1 MIVGLGHR
9 AQVGKDTAA
18 GFLVKRGFVRLAFA
32 DILKDVAYDLNP
44 IVIPALVQGRL
55 QDLVDERGWEAAKE
69 LGEVRRL
76 LQELGV
82 AARWHLGENVWVQP
96 IFNKILDQ
104 PDQDFVVTDVRFPN
118 EFTMLKSMRLNPAV
132 MVKITREAVGN
143 AGNHS
148 SEISLVDAEWDE
160 VVLNDG
166 TIAEF
171 EENLLGVL
179 GLPHTCQEVFG
190 G

>member
-1 MIVGLGHR
+1 MIVGLGHQ

-18 GFLVKRGFVRLAFA
+18 GFLVKRGFERLAFA
-32 DILKDVAYDLNP
+32 DILKEVAYDMNP
-44 IVIPALVQGRL
+44 IVSPALVRGHL
-55 QDLVDERGWEAAKE
+55 QDLVDERGWEVAKE
-69 LGEVRRL
+69 IGETRRL

-96 IFNKILDQ
+96 IYNKILDN
-104 PDQDFVVTDVRFPN
+104 PAQDFVVTDVRFPN
-118 EFTMLKSMRLNPAV
+118 EFTMLKSMASYRTPVV
-132 MVKITREAVGN
+132 MLKITREGVEGN
-143 AGNHS
+143 AGSHS

-160 VVLNDG
+160 AVLNDG

-179 GLPHTCQEVFG
+179 GLRKC
-190 G
+190 